1 MRRGHYTLLLLGL
14 ALLCIGIA
22 LFSGAY
28 RLSMGQI
35 LHLLLQQG
43 DPSPTLSA
51 EIVLWRIRLPRIAAA
66 LLIGAALAGAGCVYQ
81 GMFRNPLVSPDI
93 LGVAAGAGLGACA
106 AILLGMPMILIQL
119 CSFAGGL
126 AVISTVLIIARYAQ
140 RLDPVLTLVLIG
152 IALGTL
158 CGAGISL
165 IKTLADPYTQ
175 LPSITFWLL
184 GSLAT
189 ISATDLAL
197 MAPLI
202 LLGCVPMLLL
212 RWRINL
218 LTLSDDEAN
227 SLGVNVKRLRLILIV
242 SATLVTAAAVSV
254 AGIIGWIGL
263 VIPHIGRLLVGDN
276 HQSLLPLS
284 IALGALLLLTTD
296 TLARTLSSSEIP
308 LGILTAFIGAPFF
321 LALLLRGR
329 RP

>member
-1 MRRGHYTLLLLGL
+1 MRRGRYTLLLLGL

-106 AILLGMPMILIQL
+106 AILLDMPMILIQL

-126 AVISTVLIIARYAQ
+126 AVISAVLIIARYAQ

-284 IALGALLLLTTD
+284 IALGALLLLITD